1 MTLGRGDVDGYGLPA
16 RSSLFH
22 GGRQQ
27 KRTLRNKRRYLEHMA
42 RAIYDAS
49 FRGSL

>member
-1 MTLGRGDVDGYGLPA
+1 LTDIDCRHGL
-16 RSSLFH
+16 SLFR

-27 KRTLRNKRRYLEHMA
+27 KRTLRNTRRYLEHMA